1 MERPS
6 HIDINTHQSLSRR
19 LPLITLA
26 ICLQITVFWL
36 VSHGL
41 GGTVIH
47 FGNGP
52 IEVVPVHD
60 PKTLPPAPPE
70 PAMKKVTPPIAPVPD
85 FKTDNSQTEK
95 SIIATTMP
103 PTGTAT
109 TVVGPDRAPVSVMPT
124 HTVPPYPVIARRLGV
139 EGKVTLRL
147 TVLIDG
153 HVGKAEVVISSGRED
168 LDQTAQA
175 WIVAHWLYKP
185 ALDKGEPAV
194 TQTLATVV
202 FSLTNA
208 PK

>member
-1 MERPS
+1 
-6 HIDINTHQSLSRR
+6 
-19 LPLITLA
+19 
-26 ICLQITVFWL
+26 
-36 VSHGL
+36 
-41 GGTVIH
+41 
-47 FGNGP
+47 
-52 IEVVPVHD
+52 
-60 PKTLPPAPPE
+60 
-70 PAMKKVTPPIAPVPD
+70 
-85 FKTDNSQTEK
+85 
-95 SIIATTMP
+95 
-103 PTGTAT
+103 
-109 TVVGPDRAPVSVMPT
+109 
-124 HTVPPYPVIARRLGV
+124 VPPYPVIARRLGV

-153 HVGKAEVVISSGRED
+153 HVGKAEVVTSSGRED